1 MNAKQF
7 NKHMSEFLLSD
18 PIFDGVPKFSIGLTS
33 DDSTQTVIPLKD
45 LPELFLTLPQNIQL
59 TIKIIGLDTTFTIE
73 KKRHMI

>member
-45 LPELFLTLPQNIQL
+45 LPELFLTLPQKHPTNNQNYWL
-59 TIKIIGLDTTFTIE
+59 GHNL
-73 KKRHMI
+73 HY